1 MPIGRFAGS
10 ILKALPFL
18 GDAYNTYNEY
28 RDQRDAGFSPVKSAA
43 RAIPVGVTG
52 MLTNLVDPFGI
63 SNVTPE
69 ILRSLAKVRQYEE
82 KKGTTKKV
90 FGSPIISAKDPRML
104 MGAPEIGIGQLFEDP
119 RALDYA
125 ARIADQFN
133 TEAYTRSLVDRLDPQ
148 TKNLST
154 SLDINERLRQ
164 LREKINPQ

>member
-1 MPIGRFAGS
+1 
-10 ILKALPFL
+10 
-18 GDAYNTYNEY
+18 
-28 RDQRDAGFSPVKSAA
+28 
-43 RAIPVGVTG
+43 
-52 MLTNLVDPFGI
+52 
-63 SNVTPE
+63 
-69 ILRSLAKVRQYEE
+69 
-82 KKGTTKKV
+82 
-90 FGSPIISAKDPRML
+90 